1 MKTTTIALV
10 ALMLAGCSDHYRYAC
25 HDIDRW
31 QQPEC
36 QKPRCM
42 VNQECPE
49 DVLGTDIMQ
58 ELQRQAKEKGAR
70 Q

>member
-1 MKTTTIALV
+1 MKIIIIALTISIIS
-10 ALMLAGCSDHYRYAC
+10 GCTDHYRYAC

-31 QQPEC
+31 QEPEC

-49 DVLGTDIMQ
+49 DVLGSEIME
-58 ELQRQAKEKGAR
+58 ELQRQAKSKGAR
-70 Q
+70 

>member
-1 MKTTTIALV
+1 MKITTFALAV
-10 ALMLAGCSDHYRYAC
+10 LMLAGCTDHYRYAC

-31 QQPEC
+31 QEAEC

-49 DVLGTDIMQ
+49 DVLGPEIMA
-58 ELQRQAKEKGAR
+58 ELQKQAKGAK